1 MQPPPEEDYEDEDSY
16 DDEDEEED
24 EDSYA
29 GRRKGSSRDRKKGGF
44 FGFIQKIF
52 GSDSKEDDD
61 EYDDFDDYDDE
72 PVRRE
77 FDEFKDYPED
87 VDLLPKENL
96 PDLGDAEDDVF
107 EEEEADPDQ
116 SGRGRL
122 TMQKV
127 MKNVKYNDKDAVFDD
142 TGDMDDLSDPL
153 FDDDDDM
160 EYSFISS
167 TRRK

>member
-1 MQPPPEEDYEDEDSY
+1 M
-16 DDEDEEED
+16 
-24 EDSYA
+24 
-29 GRRKGSSRDRKKGGF
+29 
-44 FGFIQKIF
+44 GFIQKIF

-77 FDEFKDYPED
+77 FAEFKDYPED
-87 VDLLPKENL
+87 IDLLPRENL
-96 PDLGDAEDDVF
+96 PELSDEEDDAF
-107 EEEEADPDQ
+107 ADAEADPEE

-127 MKNVKYNDKDAVFDD
+127 MKNVRKNDADTVFDE
-142 TGDMDDLSDPL
+142 TSDMDDLSDSL